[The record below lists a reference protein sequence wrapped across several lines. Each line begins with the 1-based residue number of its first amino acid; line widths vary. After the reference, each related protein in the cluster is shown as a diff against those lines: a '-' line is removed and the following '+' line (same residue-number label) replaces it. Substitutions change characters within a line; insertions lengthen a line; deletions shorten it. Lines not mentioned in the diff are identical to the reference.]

1 MAVTV
6 LKTDM
11 HCEKCVERIT
21 KAMAKAELDAQVSL
35 ENKTVTINGCSNCV
49 AKAKEILDDL
59 GFEVSEA

>member
-11 HCEKCVERIT
+11 HCEKCAERIT
-21 KAMAKAELDAQVSL
+21 KAMAKAQIDTSVCL
-35 ENKTVTINGCSNCV
+35 EEKTVTVNGCQHCV
-49 AKAKEILDDL
+49 GKAKEILEDL

>member
-1 MAVTV
+1 MATV

-11 HCEKCVERIT
+11 HCEKCVERIE
-21 KAMAKAELDAQVSL
+21 KAMAKAELDTTVCLAD
-35 ENKTVTINGCSNCV
+35 KTVSVNGCENCV

>member
-11 HCEKCVERIT
+11 HCEKCVERIN
-21 KAMAKAELDAQVSL
+21 KAMAKAELDTKVCL
-35 ENKTVTINGCSNCV
+35 EDKTVTVNGCENCV
-49 AKAKEILDDL
+49 AKAKEILSDL